1 MMMMILISPGQ
12 EDRGG
17 EGADSREIYTAIIK
31 AVTDRFI
38 DIWILGIF
46 ALLLRESRLCWIHL
60 VSP

>member
-38 DIWILGIF
+38 DI
-46 ALLLRESRLCWIHL
+46 
-60 VSP
+60 